1 MDALEDSNWLLGD
14 PSWWNLED
22 KLPPDL
28 RNGELIPPESWIYS
42 SPREGSK
49 GWKRQRLKPLAYKIL
64 KPISWSLFFLTIV
77 PVPLIFPGNTPDD
90 QLFALVFFIISWTL
104 IIYPLENSRTHQN
117 SSINGLLSLPIDW
130 ISLLIGFIIFP
141 IHIFVDPRIGW
152 ISYFIFWFA
161 MFRTIIKIQTMM
173 KIPPARFLL
182 PIIPRDWNSNVLNG
196 QWSIKTNKWKNGI
209 MANSFFKEGML
220 MISGLSRG
228 ENKFISFCFVHKT
241 GFIHDPFYDRDTND
255 EKLYKILQKPPL
267 IEGLIWPERFLV
279 TLEEE

>member
-1 MDALEDSNWLLGD
+1 
-14 PSWWNLED
+14 
-22 KLPPDL
+22 
-28 RNGELIPPESWIYS
+28 
-42 SPREGSK
+42 
-49 GWKRQRLKPLAYKIL
+49 
-64 KPISWSLFFLTIV
+64 
-77 PVPLIFPGNTPDD
+77 
-90 QLFALVFFIISWTL
+90 
-104 IIYPLENSRTHQN
+104 
-117 SSINGLLSLPIDW
+117 
-130 ISLLIGFIIFP
+130 
-141 IHIFVDPRIGW
+141 
-152 ISYFIFWFA
+152 
-161 MFRTIIKIQTMM
+161 MFRTIIKIQIMM

-182 PIIPRDWNSNVLNG
+182 PIIPRDWNSNILNG

-228 ENKFISFCFVHKT
+228 EDKFISFCFVHNT

>member
-1 MDALEDSNWLLGD
+1 
-14 PSWWNLED
+14 
-22 KLPPDL
+22 
-28 RNGELIPPESWIYS
+28 
-42 SPREGSK
+42 
-49 GWKRQRLKPLAYKIL
+49 
-64 KPISWSLFFLTIV
+64 
-77 PVPLIFPGNTPDD
+77 
-90 QLFALVFFIISWTL
+90 
-104 IIYPLENSRTHQN
+104 
-117 SSINGLLSLPIDW
+117 
-130 ISLLIGFIIFP
+130 
-141 IHIFVDPRIGW
+141 
-152 ISYFIFWFA
+152 